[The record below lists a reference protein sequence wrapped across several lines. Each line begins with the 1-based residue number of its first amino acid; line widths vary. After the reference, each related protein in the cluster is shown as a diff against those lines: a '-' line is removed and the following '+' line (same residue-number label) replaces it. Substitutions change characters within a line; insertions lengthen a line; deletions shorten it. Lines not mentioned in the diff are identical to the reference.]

1 MELKSSAGGMGLSAE
16 EPGVGLEATPDATAG
31 ALVAIGCELPEEED
45 APGCE
50 LPPEEDAPDGAVCKE
65 AKVAAARSSS
75 INMPN
80 LRRL

>member
-1 MELKSSAGGMGLSAE
+1 MSAE
-16 EPGVGLEATPDATAG
+16 EPGVGLEETPDAAAG

-45 APGCE
+45 V
-50 LPPEEDAPDGAVCKE
+50 PEEDAPDGVVSIE

-75 INMPN
+75 ISKPN

>member
-1 MELKSSAGGMGLSAE
+1 MSAE
-16 EPGVGLEATPDATAG
+16 EPGVGLEETPDAAAG

-45 APGCE
+45 V
-50 LPPEEDAPDGAVCKE
+50 PEEDAPDGAVSIE

-75 INMPN
+75 ISKPN